1 MMKTVNL
8 PHAFVVTMTV
18 TASLASASSET
29 NQTAVMPGFTH
40 TASTQSTLLPT
51 VRLRPATTEV
61 HTGRPTSSR
70 RKALLETQAGQAMQQ
85 RALRDLGDALDH
97 HGLAPLVALRLR
109 QGLTQKALCDAS
121 GLPQPHLSRLE
132 NGKVANPDSATLGR
146 LAEAL
151 GVTMDEVMEAIQQG
165 ATA

>member
-18 TASLASASSET
+18 TASLASASSEG
-29 NQTAVMPGFTH
+29 NQTAVMSGFTH
-40 TASTQSTLLPT
+40 TASTQSTLLPA
-51 VRLRPATTEV
+51 VRLQPATTEV

-70 RKALLETQAGQAMQQ
+70 RKALLETHAGQAMQQ
-85 RALRDLGDALDH
+85 RALKDLGDALDQ

-121 GLPQPHLSRLE
+121 GLLQPHLSRLE
-132 NGKVANPDSATLGR
+132 NGKVANPDSATIGR

-151 GVTMDEVMEAIQQG
+151 GVSMDEVMKAIQQG
-165 ATA
+165 SAA